1 MSQAQ
6 VAASELVGPYR
17 VVRAIGAGGSARI
30 DLAVIERAYGF
41 QRHVVLKRPLEHLRT
56 DPHVAETLKREAHL
70 GGRLRHP
77 NLVAVLDAG
86 THDNYVYLALEYV
99 AGSSV
104 RTIMQADSSP
114 RVRALPLPAALSI
127 IVGAA
132 RGLHEAH
139 ELAGS
144 DGAPLGLVHRDVSPA
159 NILVDRDGTVKLSDF
174 GIAKDTRVSTLSGSM
189 RGTVTYMAPEQC
201 RGHAFDRRADV
212 FSLGVILHELISGR
226 RLFWAEND
234 VASLHKVLSAPIPDP
249 RDAVPSLAPE
259 LCAIAMRAI
268 TRETDQRI
276 ASAAE
281 LADRLESFAARAG
294 IVLGARA
301 VAPLAAPATAPRET
315 SKQVTAQIAAPASE
329 PSLVTVIEGAAE
341 PDDAIEPTF
350 GPNAAGDDEI
360 ATPVRQPTYAEHLAP
375 EPPARSHRWLVG
387 AIAACALAGIGIG
400 ALVARGGDEPNAP
413 TSGASATPSSTTP
426 PSTPSKSESSTPSP
440 TETAPVA
447 AETDAAIDEPAEA
460 IDAGESAIDDQ
471 VTIDEPDPKPTG
483 SKKRPTKRVDAKR
496 VDAAR
501 VDVKRSDDQRVPI
514 DAGAAMPAKTDAG
527 APPKVEWNPKL
538 VFPGD
543 KPKPK

>member
-1 MSQAQ
+1 MTQPL
-6 VAASELVGPYR
+6 VANTELVGPYR

-41 QRHVVLKRPLEHLRT
+41 VRQVVLKRPLEHLRADT
-56 DPHVAETLKREAHL
+56 HVAETLRREAHL

-86 THDNYVYLALEYV
+86 THDGYVYLALEYV

-104 RTIMQADSSP
+104 RSIMQADASP
-114 RVRALPLPAALSI
+114 KVRTLPLPAALSI

-139 ELAGS
+139 ELTGT

-234 VASLHKVLSAPIPDP
+234 VASLHKVLSAPLPDP
-249 RDAVPSLAPE
+249 RESAPTVAPE
-259 LCAIAMRAI
+259 LAAIAMRAI
-268 TRETDQRI
+268 ARSAADRI
-276 ASAAE
+276 ASAHE
-281 LADRLESFAARAG
+281 LADRIEAFAARAG

-301 VAPLAAPATAPRET
+301 VAPLIAKSDAPAQP
-315 SKQVTAQIAAPASE
+315 SKQMTAQVAIPAAEE
-329 PSLVTVIEGAAE
+329 PSLVTVIEAAPE
-341 PDDAIEPTF
+341 PDEVIEPTF

-360 ATPVRQPTYAEHLAP
+360 ATPVRQPTYAEHLAAP
-375 EPPARSHRWLVG
+375 SPSPRSTRRLLFG
-387 AIAACALAGIGIG
+387 IMAACAIGGIAIG
-400 ALVARGGDEPNAP
+400 AWIATRAEPSSTAASASSTA
-413 TSGASATPSSTTP
+413 TSPSSATPSPPPPPPSSAIPSTTP
-426 PSTPSKSESSTPSP
+426 SAISI
-440 TETAPVA
+440 
-447 AETDAAIDEPAEA
+447 DAAIAADPSAIDIDAAVEPSID
-460 IDAGESAIDDQ
+460 IDAGLAS
-471 VTIDEPDPKPTG
+471 DEPDTEGGSASPTKSTG
-483 SKKRPTKRVDAKR
+483 RRKRPRPDKRTTPPAVDAG
-496 VDAAR
+496 VAAPA
-501 VDVKRSDDQRVPI
+501 KA
-514 DAGAAMPAKTDAG
+514 DAGIA
-527 APPKVEWNPKL
+527 PKVEWNPKI
-538 VFPGD
+538 VFPSD
-543 KPKPK
+543 QPK